1 MKCARLGVLLGL
13 LGGGVGC
20 TDAPRSIAT
29 AKKIGD
35 TELTVPTEVPIQA
48 APAQSEPAAKAL
60 VAEMLAAHTKG
71 KPDAVRAFRSFE
83 NVRSGLVLSNNQ
95 EPIHQTWTIQG
106 DWPGRYRVRAE
117 IAGLNT
123 VALAWNGDKAYR
135 QLLTPQPGPAFDLDA
150 AELKSFK
157 ADATGEWLML
167 LFPLLEPET
176 VVATHPA
183 KSVRDKACPGV
194 RVWHPALSEAVLYLD
209 PATKE
214 LVQITF
220 NGRESLQL
228 VVKEF
233 VVLEL
238 KETNG
243 VRLPSKLAQNASG
256 RQLADWTFTRLEPK
270 AHEAKLFDAPPVP
283 GGLSGPR
290 KQTP

>member
-1 MKCARLGVLLGL
+1 MKCARLGVLIGILGC
-13 LGGGVGC
+13 VGC
-20 TDAPRSIAT
+20 SDAPRSIAT
-29 AKKIGD
+29 AKKSGD
-35 TELTVPTEVPIQA
+35 TEFAVPSEVPTQV
-48 APAQSEPAAKAL
+48 APAQSDPAAKTL

-83 NVRSGLVLSNNQ
+83 NVRSGLILSNSQ
-95 EPIHQTWTIQG
+95 DPIYQTWTVRG
-106 DWPGRYRVRAE
+106 EWPDRYHVRAE

-123 VALAWNGDKAYR
+123 VALAWNGDKAWR

-157 ADATGEWLML
+157 ADATGEWLLL

-176 VVATHPA
+176 VVASHPA
-183 KSVRDKACPGV
+183 KTVRDKECPGV

-214 LVQITF
+214 LVQVTF
-220 NGRESLQL
+220 NGRESLQV

-233 VVLEL
+233 IVLEL
-238 KETNG
+238 METTG
-243 VRLPSKLAQNASG
+243 VRLPSRVAQNASG

-270 AHEAKLFDAPPVP
+270 SHDAKLFDAPPVP
-283 GGLSGPR
+283 TGPTGPR